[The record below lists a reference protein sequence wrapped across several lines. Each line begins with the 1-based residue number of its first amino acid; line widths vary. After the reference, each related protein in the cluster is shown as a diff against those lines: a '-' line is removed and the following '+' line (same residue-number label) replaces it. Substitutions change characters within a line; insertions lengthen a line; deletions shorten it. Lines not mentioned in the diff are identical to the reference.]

1 MPMEIYVS
9 MMCLEPIVYL
19 EMETYTSLTT
29 ENTKYLFLKLM
40 HRGLDMATFF
50 LSLFRISC
58 VSKLFQTYLRY
69 EFGGQ

>member
-29 ENTKYLFLKLM
+29 ENTKEINLSDICQSMPSNYILKNDKPQVKKVLDYLEL
-40 HRGLDMATFF
+40 
-50 LSLFRISC
+50 
-58 VSKLFQTYLRY
+58 
-69 EFGGQ
+69 

>member
-29 ENTKYLFLKLM
+29 ENTKEINLSDICQSMPLNYILKNDKPQVKKVLDFLEL
-40 HRGLDMATFF
+40 
-50 LSLFRISC
+50 
-58 VSKLFQTYLRY
+58 
-69 EFGGQ
+69 